1 MKQNSIHKEKCLHLH
16 DAIVL
21 KFIFN
26 LLYYGCCEYLLSNL
40 IDWIFLFGPLDWCSW
55 TILWLLKAALWVIN
69 ACLIAVT
76 LIVLCMLHKRS
87 HSKTPQSVVAIFIIT
102 FRIIFLSVR
111 DPTYKDFFLKN
122 RHWTI
127 LNILCFSTQCTT
139 HMLILSRNPSRI

>member
-26 LLYYGCCEYLLSNL
+26 LLYNGCCEYLLSHL

-76 LIVLCMLHKRS
+76 LIVFCMLHKRS

-111 DPTYKDFFLKN
+111 DPTYKDLKKN

-127 LNILCFSTQCTT
+127 LIILCFSTQCTT
-139 HMLILSRNPSRI
+139 HMLILSRNPSGI

>member
-26 LLYYGCCEYLLSNL
+26 LLYYGCCEYLLSHL

-76 LIVLCMLHKRS
+76 LIVFCVLHKRS

-111 DPTYKDFFLKN
+111 DPTYKDLKKKSTLNNFDHIVFLN
-122 RHWTI
+122 TVHH
-127 LNILCFSTQCTT
+127 T
-139 HMLILSRNPSRI
+139 HADSVPQPI

>member
-26 LLYYGCCEYLLSNL
+26 LLYNGCCEYLLSHL

-76 LIVLCMLHKRS
+76 LIVFCMLHKRS

-111 DPTYKDFFLKN
+111 DPTYKDLKKN

-127 LNILCFSTQCTT
+127 LIILCFSTQCTT